1 MQFGKKSAVQRRKSR
16 ILAFEALEGR
26 ALLSGSNSIIV
37 GALDDVN
44 ETGGTVGPLGDL
56 GRLVFLDLNR
66 DGTQEP
72 GEPFGFTDIQGH
84 FTFTNLA
91 DGTYEVNIQSYPG
104 EHSTNGSSPEQLVT
118 VQSGGSNPKNPGLAN
133 YVFQQFSTV
142 LPLTPKANPIVLV
155 KYGNGSNKAANL
167 AATEGSALYTLIL
180 GRPAGPTEST
190 AVANAILAG
199 TSTTQI
205 AADLFNSVEYEIN
218 TVSSYYKNYLDRV
231 GSPAE
236 VNAWVAV
243 MQQGATEEQVAAA
256 FLGSDEYTAIHSDSS
271 DPSNPSDSPEFVL
284 SLYNNILGRG
294 ATSDEVASWISQLN
308 QGTPVSTIVSDFID
322 SDEHELLAITGD
334 YTDFFARSPDLD
346 DFLGGTSALGGG
358 YGPLTLAQLA
368 ADLAGS
374 EEFQN
379 RCSAVV

>member
-1 MQFGKKSAVQRRKSR
+1 MQFGKKSAVPRRKSR
-16 ILAFEALEGR
+16 LLAFEALEGR

-44 ETGGTVGPLGDL
+44 ETGSTVRVPGDL

-84 FTFTNLA
+84 YTFTNLA

-133 YVFQQFSTV
+133 YEFQQFTSV

-180 GRPAGPTEST
+180 GRPAGPAEST
-190 AVANAILAG
+190 AVANAILSG

-205 AADLFNSVEYEIN
+205 AADLFNSVEYDIN
-218 TVSSYYKNYLDRV
+218 TVASYYTNYLHRT

-236 VNAWVAV
+236 VEAWVV
-243 MQQGATEEQVAAA
+243 LMQQGATEEQVAEA
-256 FLGSDEYTAIHSDSS
+256 FLESDEYTALNSDST
-271 DPSNPSDSPEFVL
+271 DPGNPDDSVEFVL
-284 SLYNNILGRG
+284 ALYHDVLGRG
-294 ATSDEVASWISQLN
+294 ATSGEVAGWISELN
-308 QGTPVSTIVSDFID
+308 QGDQVMSIVPGFFESTEF
-322 SDEHELLAITGD
+322 ELLAITGD
-334 YTDFFARSPDLD
+334 YTDFFARSPNLNE
-346 DFLGGTSALGGG
+346 FLGGTPLLVEAG
-358 YGPLTLAQLA
+358 GPLTLAQLA

-374 EEFQN
+374 EEFQV